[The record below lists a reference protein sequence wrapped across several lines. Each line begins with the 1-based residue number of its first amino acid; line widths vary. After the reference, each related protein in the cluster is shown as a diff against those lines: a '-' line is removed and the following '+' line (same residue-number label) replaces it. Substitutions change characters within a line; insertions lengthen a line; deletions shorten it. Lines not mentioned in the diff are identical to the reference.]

1 MKKRITKISLFILI
15 GSIILACNSTKR
27 IANGKRL
34 LTNVDI
40 SVNDVKNTQ
49 EDVFF
54 QLYQKPNSK
63 FLGYRLRLGLH
74 NLATPK
80 SDSLYH
86 VWLSKK
92 PNTHRFLTRL
102 LSEKQVNRLGESFLV
117 SGWDNFLMGIGEPPV
132 VFDSTSTNK
141 SLKRLQSY
149 YYNQGYFNVK
159 SSFTSDTSKTKKVGL
174 HYKVQ
179 LGTPFL
185 LDSLST
191 DISTKVL
198 DSMYQAKKASSF
210 IKSNQ
215 QYKTVDFDN
224 ERSRITNDFKNNGV
238 YFFQPNY
245 VVFHLD
251 TINTNKK
258 ANVKLII
265 RDQEIRVNDSTKTQP
280 FKVFSVGKINIYTD
294 VSNKK
299 NNIFVKDSVQYNG
312 FNLYSENKLKY
323 RPKAITD
330 AVFITPGSLYSE
342 TKTLLTSKYLSNLKV
357 FDYPTIHYQIDPK
370 NENQLIANIFL
381 TPREKYT
388 FGISADFIHS
398 NIQDFGISGNTSL
411 KINNVLNG
419 AETFQ
424 IGLRGNVGAAKDLAN
439 PKNNFFNI
447 SEFGIDARL
456 NFPRIFFHFR
466 TEKIIPK
473 SMIPTTTLSIG
484 LAKQTNIGLDKQSF
498 TGSFAYNW
506 TPQKNKAFKFSL
518 LDVQYIKNVNVGNY
532 YNVYTSSYNTL
543 NELAIKYNADTSYFN
558 NNNYVDGL
566 VIESGIQDCFS
577 DVTLLSQ
584 IQQNETDIKRLYSVF
599 ERKDRLTENNLI
611 VSSSVQF
618 NYNSQKDA
626 NDENYFAI
634 KTKFESA
641 GNLVS
646 FISKLTN
653 GIQNQDTKT
662 LFNVAYS
669 QYAKAEFEHIK
680 HWELGRKKVFAVR
693 SFVGIAVPYGNSS
706 SIPFSRS
713 YFGGGANDIRAWQP
727 YSLGPGASVG
737 YLDFNEANMKI
748 SCNAEYRFPVFAK
761 IYGALFVDAG
771 NIWNVFDN
779 IDDPKYKFEG
789 LKSLQNTA
797 IGTGFGIRYDFG
809 LFIFRGDFGL
819 KTYNPSKEVGEK
831 WFKEVTLSKT
841 VVNIGINYPF

>member
-15 GSIILACNSTKR
+15 SFIFLACNSTKR
-27 IANGKRL
+27 IPNGKRL

-40 SVNDVKNTQ
+40 SVNNIKNTE

-63 FLGYRLRLGLH
+63 FLGYRLRLGLY

-80 SDSLYH
+80 KDSLYQL
-86 VWLSKK
+86 WLTKK
-92 PNTHRFLTRL
+92 PKTHHFLTKL
-102 LSEKQVNRLGESFLV
+102 LSEKQVNRLGESFLI
-117 SGWDNFLMGIGEPPV
+117 SGWDNFLMSVGEPPIV
-132 VFDSTSTNK
+132 YDSISTKK

-149 YYNQGYFNVK
+149 YYNKGYFDVK
-159 SSFTSDTSKTKKVGL
+159 PTFVSDTSKSKKIGL
-174 HYKVQ
+174 HYKID
-179 LGTPFL
+179 LGKPFV
-185 LDSLST
+185 LDS
-191 DISTKVL
+191 ISTEISSKVL
-198 DSMYQAKKASSF
+198 DSLYKEKSINSL

-215 QYKTVDFDN
+215 QYKTEDFDN
-224 ERSRITNDFKNNGV
+224 ERTRITNDFKNNGV

-245 VVFHLD
+245 IVFHLD

-265 RDQEIRVNDSTKTQP
+265 RDQEIRVNDTTKTQP
-280 FKVFSVGKINIYTD
+280 FKMFTVDKINIYTD

-299 NNIFVKDSVQYNG
+299 NNIFVKDSVKYNG

-323 RPKAITD
+323 RPRSITD

-370 NENQLIANIFL
+370 NENALIANIFL
-381 TPREKYT
+381 TPREKYR

-439 PKNNFFNI
+439 PNNNFFNI
-447 SEFGIDARL
+447 SEYGIDARL
-456 NFPRIFFHFR
+456 NFPRIFFPFK
-466 TEKIIPK
+466 TERIIPK
-473 SMIPTTTLSIG
+473 SMIPTTTLSVG
-484 LAKQTNIGLDKQSF
+484 YAKQTNIGLDKQSF
-498 TGSFAYNW
+498 TSSFAYNW
-506 TPQKNKAFKFSL
+506 TPKKNKSVKFSL
-518 LDVQYIKNVNVGNY
+518 IDVQYIKNVNVGNY
-532 YNVYTSSYNTL
+532 FNVYTSSYNTL
-543 NELAIKYNADTSYFN
+543 NDIAIKYNASTDYFN
-558 NNNYVDGL
+558 NNTYSDGL
-566 VIESGIQDCFS
+566 VIESGIIDCFT
-577 DVTLLSQ
+577 DDNVLSQ
-584 IQQNETDIKRLYSVF
+584 LEQNETDIKIVYNVF
-599 ERKDRLTENNLI
+599 ERKARLTENNLI

-618 NYNSQKDA
+618 NLNTQKDT
-626 NDENYFAI
+626 NDENYYAV
-634 KTKFESA
+634 KSKFESA
-641 GNLVS
+641 GNLLS
-646 FISKLTN
+646 LISKLSNET
-653 GIQNQDTKT
+653 QNQESKT
-662 LFNVAYS
+662 LFNVVYS
-669 QYAKAEFEHIK
+669 QYMKAEIEYLK
-680 HWELGRKKVFAVR
+680 HWDLGRKKVFAIR
-693 SFVGIAVPYGNSS
+693 NFFGIAVPYGNSS
-706 SIPFSRS
+706 NIPFSRS
-713 YFGGGANDIRAWQP
+713 YFAGGANDIRAWQP
-727 YSLGPGASVG
+727 YSLGPGSSVG

-748 SCNAEYRFPVFAK
+748 TCNAEYRFPVFAK
-761 IYGALFVDAG
+761 IYGALFIDAG

-779 IDDPKYKFEG
+779 VEDPKYKFEG
-789 LKSLQNTA
+789 VKSLQNIA

-819 KTYNPSKEVGEK
+819 KTYNPAKEDGEK